1 MARPK
6 SKTTLAKDTLM
17 ITGGLFNQKPSAI
30 VAEMLPADE
39 LIFDF
44 LQGISNDKSQNAV
57 I

>member
-1 MARPK
+1 
-6 SKTTLAKDTLM
+6 M